1 MLYDKIKT
9 LAKEKCVSISQIERS
24 CGIYPQSMCKW
35 NEVKPS
41 YDKVVSVAKYLGT
54 TVEELLK

>member
-1 MLYDKIKT
+1 MLYNKIKA
-9 LAKEKCVSISQIERS
+9 LAKEKKVSISQIERA